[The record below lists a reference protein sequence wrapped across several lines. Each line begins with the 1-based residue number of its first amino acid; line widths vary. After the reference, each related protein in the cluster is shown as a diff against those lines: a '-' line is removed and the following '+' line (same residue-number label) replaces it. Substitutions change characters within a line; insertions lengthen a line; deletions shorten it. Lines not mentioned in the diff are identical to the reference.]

1 MDRRTAV
8 GAATV
13 GVVAL
18 SLLGMACGG
27 GGASPAPQSS
37 ATLQGTYRAHSGPNT
52 LEFRDSTW
60 TLTTGARVFSGKFVV
75 AGNEIVFLLTGSNH
89 PAYEDFCRTDLDV
102 YTWSLD
108 GTDLVLRPLMTTAT
122 DRATGRQCDT
132 VADQVFRNGP
142 WTKQG

>member
-1 MDRRTAV
+1 MQRRTTV

-13 GVVAL
+13 CVVAL
-18 SLLGMACGG
+18 SLLGTACGG
-27 GGASPAPQSS
+27 GGSSPAPQTS
-37 ATLQGTYRAHSGPNT
+37 AAIQGTYRAHSGPNT
-52 LEFRDSTW
+52 LELMGSTW
-60 TLTTGARVFSGKFVV
+60 TLTTGPRVFSGKFVV

-108 GTDLVLRPLMTTAT
+108 GTALVLRPLMTTAT
-122 DRATGRQCDT
+122 DRANGRQCNT

-142 WTKQG
+142 WTKQS